1 METIFGRNYEN
12 ILLKEQMIKQRKEM
26 KEKKEKY
33 KRHLLNKY
41 NLCKVKPKNMD
52 NLIEH
57 IKKLFFKNRNNVSMS
72 LYPSFTERK
81 IKLNKLKNKL
91 MNINGKNENI
101 KSYNIKKIFD
111 KSLFYYSSNLSFNNI
126 NIDKI
131 NTPKKITQEIEKNE
145 KKGFL
150 RRINLTD
157 KFKYIIKERL
167 NKSENDRN
175 TQNIKQFDNIL
186 PKKTLLK
193 NCSSY
198 NDKLTK
204 LNNHFRNDI
213 QIKLKNIVYKE
224 SEIFNKRLNNIKKI
238 RRNENMSVF
247 QYQRNLMRIVPQEY
261 SKKSVDNLIEKLNNI
276 NRESNSVKAKNNKK
290 FIIKIDKEEK
300 KIINDT
306 KKKMK
311 NFKLY

>member
-111 KSLFYYSSNLSFNNI
+111 KSFFYYSPNLSFNNI

-131 NTPKKITQEIEKNE
+131 NTSKKITQEIEKNE

-150 RRINLTD
+150 RRINLTV

-204 LNNHFRNDI
+204 
-213 QIKLKNIVYKE
+213 
-224 SEIFNKRLNNIKKI
+224 LNNIKKI

-276 NRESNSVKAKNNKK
+276 NRESNSVKVKNNKK
-290 FIIKIDKEEK
+290 FFIKIDKEEK
-300 KIINDT
+300 KIINDM

>member
-1 METIFGRNYEN
+1 
-12 ILLKEQMIKQRKEM
+12 MIKQRKEM

-145 KKGFL
+145 KKAF
-150 RRINLTD
+150 
-157 KFKYIIKERL
+157 
-167 NKSENDRN
+167 
-175 TQNIKQFDNIL
+175 
-186 PKKTLLK
+186 
-193 NCSSY
+193 
-198 NDKLTK
+198 
-204 LNNHFRNDI
+204 
-213 QIKLKNIVYKE
+213 
-224 SEIFNKRLNNIKKI
+224 
-238 RRNENMSVF
+238 
-247 QYQRNLMRIVPQEY
+247 
-261 SKKSVDNLIEKLNNI
+261 
-276 NRESNSVKAKNNKK
+276 
-290 FIIKIDKEEK
+290 
-300 KIINDT
+300 
-306 KKKMK
+306 
-311 NFKLY
+311 

>member
-26 KEKKEKY
+26 KEKKEQY

-101 KSYNIKKIFD
+101 KSCGVKKIFD
-111 KSLFYYSSNLSFNNI
+111 KSFFYYSPNLSFNNI

-290 FIIKIDKEEK
+290 FIIKIEKEEK
-300 KIINDT
+300 KIINDM